1 MKKVIIANVNTILRQ
16 HFLINKKRIQMK
28 KTIFILSTM
37 LFFVQLSAQ
46 TSDFNK
52 LEGGTFNK
60 IYLDVISKSA
70 TINGDWGL
78 FGGMRA
84 GYNFN
89 KKISIGLVAHG
100 LIPEHIEK
108 NYINRDGRE
117 DLYLGYGGIEASY
130 NFSLT
135 KDLYLTT
142 AMMVGAGRVELEKRD
157 DNDYF
162 FTMEPGASINYSFI
176 DWFALGYSINYRLA
190 SGVNYLNYSNASFSG
205 WSMDLGFKFSF

>member
-1 MKKVIIANVNTILRQ
+1 MKKI
-16 HFLINKKRIQMK
+16 
-28 KTIFILSTM
+28 IFILSAM
-37 LFFVQLSAQ
+37 LLFVQLSAQ
-46 TSDFNK
+46 TSDYQN
-52 LEGGTFNK
+52 LGNGTNNRVF
-60 IYLDVISKSA
+60 LDIISKA
-70 TINGDWGL
+70 GTINGDWGL

-89 KKISIGLVAHG
+89 KQLSLGIVAHG
-100 LIPEHIEK
+100 LIPEQIED

-117 DLYLGYGGIEASY
+117 DMHLGYGGIEASY
-130 NFSLT
+130 NYSLAN
-135 KDLYLTT
+135 DLYLTT
-142 AMMVGAGRVELEKRD
+142 AMMVGAGRVELETRN

-162 FTMEPGASINYSFI
+162 FIIEPGASINYSFF

>member
-1 MKKVIIANVNTILRQ
+1 MKKVIMANAFTFLRQ
-16 HFLINKKRIQMK
+16 QFLINKKRKKMN
-28 KTIFILSTM
+28 KTIFILLAI
-37 LFFVQLSAQ
+37 LFFVRLSAQ
-46 TSDFNK
+46 TFDYDN
-52 LEGGTFNK
+52 LGNGTNSR
-60 IYLDVISKSA
+60 IYFDVISKAA

-89 KKISIGLVAHG
+89 KKLSLGVVAHG
-100 LIPEHIEK
+100 LIPEHIED

-117 DLYLGYGGIEASY
+117 DMNLGYGGIEASY
-130 NFSLT
+130 NYSLAN
-135 KDLYLTT
+135 DLYLTT
-142 AMMVGAGRVELEKRD
+142 AMLVGAGRVELETRN

-162 FTMEPGASINYSFI
+162 FMIEPGAAINYSFV